1 MTHRC
6 DPQAPY
12 DAGAL
17 TRARTYRVLLLSASN
32 SPDARELYDQLLAEI
47 DNCGRCWASIVLFS
61 TGLTLSLLQDNPR
74 TLDVLEQQLAAALDQ
89 DVED

>member
-6 DPQAPY
+6 DVLGPY
-12 DAGAL
+12 DAGPL
-17 TRARTYRVLLLSASN
+17 TRGRVYRALLLSAAN
-32 SPDARELYDQLLAEI
+32 SPDARELFDQLLAEI
-47 DNCGRCWASIVLFS
+47 DNCAPCLISMIMFS
-61 TGLTLSLLQDNPR
+61 VGLTLSVLPAEAR